1 MSLLKFYFAHFS
13 QFCQML
19 KGGQIVSVF
28 STEKQEKFII
38 LRDNGHSLEEI
49 SKILQV
55 DLDKL
60 VHWDISLT
68 QEPEINICEEL
79 EKQRIREN
87 I

>member
-1 MSLLKFYFAHFS
+1 M
-13 QFCQML
+13 
-19 KGGQIVSVF
+19 SVF